1 MDTKVRG
8 AVVLAATLQATC
20 HLLQDIFRVTQ
31 LTGDQVLRRITRGL
45 SEIPSGTWD
54 IRISAFETLEGIAV
68 QEEGLMKT
76 QVMA

>member
-8 AVVLAATLQATC
+8 AAIFMATPQTTR
-20 HLLQDIFRVTQ
+20 HLPQDIFRVTQ
-31 LTGDQVLRRITRGL
+31 LTGDTVLHPPNDTQAILRRI
-45 SEIPSGTWD
+45 SG
-54 IRISAFETLEGIAV
+54 IETPEAIAV